1 MTAYGINFPMDN
13 TQALNIAELT
23 VPVGIEVNYQ
33 NKSRKVAAGI
43 YTGIPKP
50 TNDILRTGLRNQL
63 EMVLPAKGL
72 RELVTHGKPERP
84 KNDYIQAPSGYA
96 RNQKK
101 GLQFDP
107 KHPIDG
113 PITPIAGFYDP
124 DMLNV
129 LGGLK

>member
-1 MTAYGINFPMDN
+1 MAAYGINLPMDN
-13 TQALNIAELT
+13 TKALNIAELS
-23 VPVGIEVNYQ
+23 VPVGSEVNYS
-33 NKSRKVAAGI
+33 NKSRKVASGI

-50 TNDILRTGLRNQL
+50 MPDILRTGLRNQM

-72 RELVTHGKPERP
+72 KELVTYGRPERP

-96 RNQKK
+96 RNQAK
-101 GLQFDP
+101 GLQYDP
-107 KHPIDG
+107 NHPIDG
-113 PITPIAGFYDP
+113 PITPIAGYYDP

>member
-1 MTAYGINFPMDN
+1 MTAYGIHFPMDN
-13 TQALNIAELT
+13 TKALNIAELS
-23 VPVGIEVNYQ
+23 VPVSTEYNHV

-43 YTGIPKP
+43 YTPIPKP
-50 TNDILRTGLRNQL
+50 SPDILRTGLRNQM

-72 RELVTHGKPERP
+72 RELVTYGRPERP

-96 RNQKK
+96 RNQAK
-101 GLQFDP
+101 GLQYDP

-124 DMLNV
+124 DMLNT

>member
-1 MTAYGINFPMDN
+1 MTAYGIHFPMDN
-13 TQALNIAELT
+13 TKALNIAELS
-23 VPVGIEVNYQ
+23 VPVSTEYNHV

-50 TNDILRTGLRNQL
+50 SPDILRTGLRNQM

-72 RELVTHGKPERP
+72 KELVTYGRPERP

-96 RNQKK
+96 RNQEK
-101 GLQFDP
+101 GLQYDP

-113 PITPIAGFYDP
+113 PITPISGYYDI
-124 DMLNV
+124 DMLNT

>member
-1 MTAYGINFPMDN
+1 M
-13 TQALNIAELT
+13 
-23 VPVGIEVNYQ
+23 
-33 NKSRKVAAGI
+33 
-43 YTGIPKP
+43 
-50 TNDILRTGLRNQL
+50 

-72 RELVTHGKPERP
+72 KELVTYGRPERP

-96 RNQKK
+96 RNQEK
-101 GLQFDP
+101 GLQYDP